1 LAQLTPAVLN
11 RLLQSA
17 HQVDGVVKGMK
28 LPTWPSNNW
37 QALLRLALMM
47 SKACSPR

>member
-1 LAQLTPAVLN
+1 LPQLKNAQLE

-17 HQVDGVVKGMK
+17 HQVDGIVKGMK
-28 LPTWPSNNW
+28 LPTWPSDNW
-37 QALLRLALMM
+37 QALLRLALMF